1 MPEHAPLITSHQQSC
16 GRGLMPQCLT
26 AGPVKA
32 EGQKY
37 HLEDEGHRPTDA
49 DRLVEAQLQI
59 LTRKEEVVRPRS
71 NLH

>member
-1 MPEHAPLITSHQQSC
+1 
-16 GRGLMPQCLT
+16 MPQCLT

-32 EGQKY
+32 GGQKY

-59 LTRKEEVVRPRS
+59 LTRKEEVVRTRS